1 MGVRRD
7 ERETERRWENERYT
21 KGSSGVSDND
31 IGSIDII
38 WKYSM
43 GGYAAEDREEKM
55 CPSRSA
61 TASRMRKRPRHR

>member
-1 MGVRRD
+1 M
-7 ERETERRWENERYT
+7 
-21 KGSSGVSDND
+21 SDND